1 MACFWHG
8 AALLFGTEL
17 CGVEFDAFVA
27 RSFESSV
34 IGMLT
39 ISARACF
46 TQVSLPFLQVIPLKG
61 GGRCLFVIAEIFA
74 LQLEAF

>member
-1 MACFWHG
+1 
-8 AALLFGTEL
+8 
-17 CGVEFDAFVA
+17 
-27 RSFESSV
+27 
-34 IGMLT
+34 MLT

-74 LQLEAF
+74 LQLEAFWSEQGGSLGKAVRFPCYYAIIIAKLL